1 MLYKTIPVEATLRK
15 QQTEQQ
21 GFSFK
26 TKQQYEFSLL
36 EESLFGQVT
45 KVSVTTL
52 FNRVSSVT
60 IRSLRNS
67 ELNIRPPRLK
77 TKHGQNCCAYRAAMV
92 WNSLPNDQGRL
103 RWGAGGAAAPSALIH
118 GWQEGQELPFILV
131 SFHRS
136 YLFEGAFSGISD
148 SLLQENFREAP
159 LTTIQSLG
167 D

>member
-1 MLYKTIPVEATLRK
+1 MLYKTNPVEATLRK
-15 QQTEQQ
+15 QQKQQQ

-60 IRSLRNS
+60 IRSLRS
-67 ELNIRPPRLK
+67 SKLNIRPPRLK
-77 TKHGQNCCAYRAAMV
+77 TKHGQNNFAYRAAMV

-103 RWGAGGAAAPSALIH
+103 RWGAGGQLLPMPSSMGGRRGKNCFSYWFPSIAPI
-118 GWQEGQELPFILV
+118 F
-131 SFHRS
+131 
-136 YLFEGAFSGISD
+136 
-148 SLLQENFREAP
+148 
-159 LTTIQSLG
+159 
-167 D
+167 